1 MFNNGYIQGDNKMKT
16 KFSKFEL
23 GYIECMLWSSVD
35 DGGNPLDY
43 KYSIEDIDSE
53 AIKKIKSDCNL
64 FIFKAGDLLDSIED
78 SQAGHDFW
86 LTRNH
91 HGAGFWGRG
100 LGKIGDDLTKL
111 SNTFGEI
118 FPYINDNNEV
128 DL

>member
-1 MFNNGYIQGDNKMKT
+1 MKT

-91 HGAGFWGRG
+91 HGAGFWSSG